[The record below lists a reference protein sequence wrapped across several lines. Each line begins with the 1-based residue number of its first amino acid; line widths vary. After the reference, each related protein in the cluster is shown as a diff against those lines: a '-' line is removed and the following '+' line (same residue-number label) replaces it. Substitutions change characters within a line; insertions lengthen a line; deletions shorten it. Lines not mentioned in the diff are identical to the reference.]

1 MNKVKALL
9 LAAGLGTRLSPLTD
23 NWPKC
28 LMPIGERP
36 LLEYWLGTLHSSG
49 VSEVLVNLHHHSE
62 KVQEFLNRTY
72 FKEWV
77 SSVSEDTLLGT
88 AGTLRANKEYLQVC
102 TILLVHA
109 DNWCQCDF
117 ADFLNYHHN
126 QRPDHC
132 SITMMTFESPTPET
146 CGIVEID
153 DDGVVH
159 AFHEKSN
166 NPPGNQANGAV
177 YLLEPEILNW
187 ILENPGISDFSTEVL
202 PHFIGSIATWHN
214 QGIHRDIGS
223 LAMLK
228 LAQSDPKPYSCW
240 PETDTWQK
248 KFLSNPIHQQLVL
261 ATV

>member
-28 LMPIGERP
+28 LMPIGNRP
-36 LLEYWLGTLHSSG
+36 LLEYWLGTLYSSG

-62 KVQEFLNRTY
+62 KVQEFLNRSR
-72 FKEWV
+72 FEGWV
-77 SSVSEDTLLGT
+77 SSVFEDTLLGT
-88 AGTLRANKEYLQVC
+88 AGTLRANKEYFQGF
-102 TILLVHA
+102 TTLLVHA

-126 QRPDHC
+126 HRPDHC
-132 SITMMTFESPTPET
+132 PITMMTFESPTPET
-146 CGIVEID
+146 CGIVETD
-153 DDGVVH
+153 DDGVVY

-202 PHFIGSIATWHN
+202 PHFIGRIATWHN
-214 QGIHRDIGS
+214 QVIHRDIGS

-228 LAQSDPKPYSCW
+228 LAQSDPKPDSCW
-240 PETDTWQK
+240 PEIDSWQIE
-248 KFLSNPIHQQLVL
+248 FLSHPIHQQIAQAEV
-261 ATV
+261 